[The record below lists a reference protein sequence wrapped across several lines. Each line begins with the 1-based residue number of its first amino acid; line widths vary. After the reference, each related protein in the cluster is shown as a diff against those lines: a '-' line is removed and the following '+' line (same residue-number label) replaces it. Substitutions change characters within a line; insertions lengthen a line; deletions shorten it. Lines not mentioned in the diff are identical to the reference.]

1 MLTLKKLED
10 LVNSEDAVKAAAAIV
25 NNEAA
30 EDAVKAAKPTDLFAI
45 FAYKEIAAAVN
56 KNINIMLDCNY
67 SKSNH
72 IIKNNEVVFK
82 NYRIVFNGLY
92 NAICY
97 SSIKGG
103 MPFYKVFLSRSKSID
118 YSGIAFVEKN
128 KKEEYF
134 FTADY
139 SNIVKRLND
148 LTAIYSQAV
157 KTAAAEKAEK
167 AAAAKTAKSE
177 KKSEKKSGE
186 KKSEKAAAEK
196 PKSGEKKQPKK
207 NNKKT
212 A

>member
-10 LVNSEDAVKAAAAIV
+10 LVNAEDAVKAAAAIV
-25 NNEAA
+25 NNAAA
-30 EDAVKAAKPTDLFAI
+30 EDAVKAAKNTDLFAI

-56 KNINIMLDCNY
+56 KNVNIVLDCNY

-72 IIKNNEVVFK
+72 ILKNNEVVFK
-82 NYRIVFNGLY
+82 NYRIIFNGLY

-97 SSIKGG
+97 TSIKGG

-118 YSGIAFVEKN
+118 YSGIAFIEKN

-148 LTAIYSQAV
+148 LTAVYSQAV
-157 KTAAAEKAEK
+157 KTAAAAKAEK

-177 KKSEKKSGE
+177 KPK
-186 KKSEKAAAEK
+186 KAAAEKAEKPKSEK

>member
-1 MLTLKKLED
+1 MKSLKTLET
-10 LVNSEDAVKAAAAIV
+10 LVNSENAIENAAKIVNNENAAAAI
-25 NNEAA
+25 AA
-30 EDAVKAAKPTDLFAI
+30 CKAADFFAI
-45 FAYKEIAAAVN
+45 FAYAEIAAAVN
-56 KNINIMLDCNY
+56 KNVNIVLDCNY

-72 IIKNNEVVFK
+72 ILKNNELIFK

-97 SSIKGG
+97 TSIKSGV
-103 MPFYKVFLSRSKSID
+103 PFYKVFLSRSKAVDYSSID
-118 YSGIAFVEKN
+118 FVEIN
-128 KKEEYF
+128 KKNEYF

-148 LTAIYSQAV
+148 LTAVYSQAA

-167 AAAAKTAKSE
+167 AAAKTAKSE
-177 KKSEKKSGE
+177 KPKKA
-186 KKSEKAAAEK
+186 EKAAAEK
-196 PKSGEKKQPKK
+196 PKSGEKKTPKK